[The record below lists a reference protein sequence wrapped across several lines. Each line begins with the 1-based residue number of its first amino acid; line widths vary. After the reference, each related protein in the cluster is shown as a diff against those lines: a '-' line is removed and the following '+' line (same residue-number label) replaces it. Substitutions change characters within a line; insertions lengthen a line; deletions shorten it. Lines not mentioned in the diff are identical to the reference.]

1 MNRERILVVDDEPRM
16 LRVAERILAPQ
27 YQVAVA
33 RTAEEALEHARA
45 FQPVLAIVDIR
56 MPQMDGFEL
65 MARLREIRPGLDV
78 IFMTGAIYEL
88 DTQFIRAVREK
99 AFYFVQKPFDREVL
113 LTLVDRCLELRRL
126 AEQNRRYV
134 ERLEDELAEARSF
147 QRGLLPPRE
156 ATLSGVH
163 VAGRCDA
170 CTELGGDLYDYVQ
183 VDPHRVAFLIADV
196 SGHGVSA
203 ALLTGIVKSA
213 FDDARTAD
221 YEPQAVVSRIARG
234 IRNFADDKFITL
246 FCGRLDS
253 RARTL
258 EYVNAGH
265 PPGILCTP
273 GTARQALTLTG
284 PMVSPAFPDIVWEK
298 VRIDLAPAQRIVVY
312 TDGLTESRDTEGELF
327 GEERL
332 LSMLGDP
339 TASGPT
345 LVEAIFAATT
355 AFRAGRPSDDDE
367 TLITLRLR

>member
-1 MNRERILVVDDEPRM
+1 
-16 LRVAERILAPQ
+16 
-27 YQVAVA
+27 
-33 RTAEEALEHARA
+33 
-45 FQPVLAIVDIR
+45 

-65 MARLREIRPGLDV
+65 MAKLREVRPGLDV

-126 AEQNRRYV
+126 AAQNRRYV
-134 ERLEDELAEARSF
+134 ERLESELAEARSF
-147 QRGLLPPRE
+147 QRGLLPKAE
-156 ATLSGVH
+156 ATLSGIH

-170 CTELGGDLYDYVQ
+170 CTELGGDLYDHAR
-183 VDPHRVAFLIADV
+183 VDAHRMAFLIADV

-221 YEPQAVVSRIARG
+221 YDPQAVVSRIARG

-246 FCGRLDS
+246 LCGRVDS
-253 RARTL
+253 RTRTL

-265 PPGILCTP
+265 PPGILCSED
-273 GTARQALTLTG
+273 TARDTLTLTG
-284 PMVSPAFPDIVWEK
+284 PMVSPAFPDLTWEK
-298 VRIDLAPAQRIVVY
+298 TRIDLAPTDRVVVY
-312 TDGLTESRDTEGELF
+312 TDGLTEARDAEGGLF

-332 LSMLGDP
+332 LSLLASSP
-339 TASGPT
+339 ASGAD
-345 LVEAIFAATT
+345 LVQAIFTATA

-367 TLITLRLR
+367 TLITLSLG

>member
-1 MNRERILVVDDEPRM
+1 MNAERILVVDDETRM

-27 YQVAVA
+27 YPVALA
-33 RTAEEALEHARA
+33 RTADEALEHARS
-45 FQPVLAIVDIR
+45 FDPELAIVDIR

-126 AEQNRRYV
+126 AAQNRRYV
-134 ERLEDELAEARSF
+134 KRLEDELAEARSF
-147 QRGLLPPRE
+147 QRGLLPRPQARI
-156 ATLSGVH
+156 AGVH
-163 VAGRCDA
+163 LAGRCDA
-170 CTELGGDLYDYVQ
+170 CTELGGDLWDYARL
-183 VDPHRVAFLIADV
+183 DEHRVAFLIADV

-213 FDDARTAD
+213 FDDARTAS
-221 YEPQAVVSRIARG
+221 YGPQAVVSRIARG
-234 IRNFADDKFITL
+234 IRSFADDKFITL
-246 FCGRLDS
+246 FCGRVDS

-265 PPGILCTP
+265 PAGIVCAP
-273 GTARQALTLTG
+273 GTARQALSLTG
-284 PMVSPAFPDIVWEK
+284 PMISPAFPDLTWEK
-298 VRIDLAPAQRIVVY
+298 ESVELAPKERVVLY
-312 TDGLTESRDTEGELF
+312 TDGLTESRDAEGELF

-332 LSMLGDP
+332 TSLLAGSPAEG
-339 TASGPT
+339 AT
-345 LVEAIFAATT
+345 LVEAVFAATA

-367 TLITLRLR
+367 TLLTLSLA